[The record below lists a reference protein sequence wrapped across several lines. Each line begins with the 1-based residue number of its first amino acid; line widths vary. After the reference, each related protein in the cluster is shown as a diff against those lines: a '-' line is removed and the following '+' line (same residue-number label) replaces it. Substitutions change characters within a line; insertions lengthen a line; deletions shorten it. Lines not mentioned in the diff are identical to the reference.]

1 MEAERRCSDPF
12 RGRRT
17 NIAVA
22 TAWQCLDPVLATGFF
37 PKDALQRRDLY
48 AQIAFLDRRSGQAA
62 SISVSFETGTPARS
76 TSARRRAAARC
87 PSTTG
92 LSPRNKISAF
102 ASRWS
107 GPRL

>member
-37 PKDALQRRDLY
+37 PKDAQQRRDLY
-48 AQIAFLDRRSGQAA
+48 AQIAFLDREVRPGSLNQRILRNRHSRPLHQRPKEG
-62 SISVSFETGTPARS
+62 G
-76 TSARRRAAARC
+76 RALPQHNRAVTAKQDL
-87 PSTTG
+87 G
-92 LSPRNKISAF
+92 LRI
-102 ASRWS
+102 
-107 GPRL
+107 